1 MRASVVS
8 CVAMVLVVVG
18 TAGLAS
24 QPVRVLGLTE
34 CITLALASD
43 PGLRASALESAAA
56 NARLRELQGQ
66 YVPSVSVQA
75 GYSRL
80 SDVTPGSLSIQT
92 PLGPATA
99 AFPASPLNSTVVKLS
114 VQQPLFTGL
123 RIASS
128 IRQADAARASAGS
141 DLQRSRSEVRYA
153 VTDAYWQLE
162 KTASMEKSAAEV
174 LAQQQRKLA
183 DVKTLHDQGV
193 ATQNDVVQAGMRL
206 EDARIDS
213 QRAASVREMAR
224 LRLAQLIGAPLGE
237 ALDAPDDA
245 AAAAPDPA
253 PTFGHGLEDLVA
265 RALAARPELASARY
279 RIGAQDAAVDVARA
293 GRFPTVF
300 VTGDYTFADPNPRV
314 FPQSDQFTGTWS
326 VGIMASF
333 DIGRYPQVSAQE
345 EQARSRAAQ
354 AREALRG
361 QSDAIAA
368 EVVRAAIL
376 LNAALASYE
385 SLQRQTSQTEE
396 NARFVDDRFRLGA
409 ALESARL
416 DSQSLLTR
424 ARLRERA
431 GLIDCLI
438 AKAGL
443 DRAVGE

>member
-34 CITLALASD
+34 CIALALASD
-43 PGLRASALESAAA
+43 PGLRVSELESAAA
-56 NARLRELQGQ
+56 NARVRELRGQ
-66 YVPSVSVQA
+66 YVPSVSLQA

-80 SDVTPGSLSIQT
+80 SEVTPGSLSIQT

-99 AFPASPLNSTVVKLS
+99 AFPASLLNSTVVRLS

-162 KTASMEKSAAEV
+162 KSASMEESAAEV
-174 LAQQQRKLA
+174 LAQAERKLA
-183 DVKTLHDQGV
+183 DVRTLLDQGV
-193 ATQNDVVQAGMRL
+193 ATQNDVVQAAMRL

-213 QRAASVREMAR
+213 QRAASAREMAR
-224 LRLAQLIGAPLGE
+224 LRLAQLIGAPLSE
-237 ALDAPDDA
+237 ALNSTDEP

-265 RALAARPELASARY
+265 RALAARPELAGARS

-300 VTGDYTFADPNPRV
+300 ITGDYTFADPNPRV

-361 QSDAIAA
+361 QSDAVAA

-376 LNAALASYE
+376 LNATLASYE
-385 SLQRQTSQTEE
+385 SLRRETSQAEE
-396 NARFVDDRFRLGA
+396 NARYMDDRFRLGA

-416 DSQSLLTR
+416 DGQSMLTR

>member
-1 MRASVVS
+1 MRTRVVS
-8 CVAMVLVVVG
+8 CVASVLVLTG
-18 TAGLAS
+18 AAGLAS

-34 CITLALASD
+34 CVELALTAD
-43 PGLRASALESAAA
+43 AGLRASELESAAA

-80 SDVTPGSLSIQT
+80 SDVTPGTLSIQT
-92 PLGPATA
+92 PFGPAAA
-99 AFPASPLNSTVVKLS
+99 AFPPSLQNSTMARLS

-141 DLQRSRSEVRYA
+141 DLLRARADLRFA

-162 KTASMEKSAAEV
+162 KSAVMETSAEEIV
-174 LAQQQRKLA
+174 RQLQRRLQ
-183 DVKTLHDQGV
+183 DVKTLLDQGV
-193 ATQNDVVQAGMRL
+193 AAQNDVVQAEMRL

-213 QRAASVREMAR
+213 QRAASAREMAR
-224 LRLAQLIGAPLGE
+224 IRLAQLIGAPLGE
-237 ALDAPDDA
+237 ALDTRDDE
-245 AAAAPDPA
+245 AAAAPEPA
-253 PTFGHGLEDLVA
+253 PAFGRGLEELVA
-265 RALAARPELASARY
+265 RALSARPELAGARSRLSA
-279 RIGAQDAAVDVARA
+279 QEAAVDVARA

-314 FPQSDQFTGTWS
+314 FPQSDEFTGTWS

-333 DIGRYPQVSAQE
+333 DIGRYPQVAAQE
-345 EQARSRAAQ
+345 EQANARAAQ
-354 AREALRG
+354 AREILRG
-361 QSDAIAA
+361 QSDAIAV
-368 EVVRAAIL
+368 EVVRAAISI
-376 LNAALASYE
+376 NAALATHE
-385 SLQRQTSQTEE
+385 SLKKETSQAEE
-396 NARFVDDRFRLGA
+396 NARYVDDRFRLGV

-416 DSQSLLTR
+416 DAQSLLIR

-431 GLIDCLI
+431 ALIDCI
-438 AKAGL
+438 AAKAVL